1 MKCFITY
8 TITVLIALLNNM
20 QSALGST
27 ETTGDNIFHSSETS
41 QFNKK
46 ERYEWDDDFNNFKN
60 QKKQER
66 DTYRDPFWME
76 TLSDSDN
83 IEILEVNPKY
93 VSAEE
98 EQTEDD
104 DESYY
109 TANSESGEGSV
120 NEEFDYESSESDDG
134 ASSGWEYELI
144 EQHVESEEDEEAY
157 LRAVEK
163 VKECMQVD
171 AELPVE
177 SNLDFTVF
185 EKPIDSLCSHIRKA
199 EGHSEKVAVAKTLL

>member
-1 MKCFITY
+1 
-8 TITVLIALLNNM
+8 
-20 QSALGST
+20 
-27 ETTGDNIFHSSETS
+27 
-41 QFNKK
+41 
-46 ERYEWDDDFNNFKN
+46 
-60 QKKQER
+60 
-66 DTYRDPFWME
+66 ME

-120 NEEFDYESSESDDG
+120 NEEFDYESSDSDDG

-144 EQHVESEEDEEAY
+144 ERHVESEEDEEAY
-157 LRAVEK
+157 LKAVEK

-171 AELPVE
+171 TELPVE
-177 SNLDFTVF
+177 DDLDFTVF
-185 EKPIDSLCSHIRKA
+185 ERPIGSLCSQIRKA
-199 EGHSEKVAVAKTLL
+199 EGHTEKVAAAKTLL